1 MLYVGFENP
10 FFLKNMVVYFLNGGT
25 DVVLVQGWKGVW
37 WVVVDLEVGGL
48 LEALSEY
55 PKIIKKME
63 QTTNEVVQKL

>member
-1 MLYVGFENP
+1 MWFWFRDRKGFRE
-10 FFLKNMVVYFLNGGT
+10 
-25 DVVLVQGWKGVW
+25 
-37 WVVVDLEVGGL
+37 VVVDLEVGGL